1 MTELLE
7 AAKELEQSQKD
18 LLKIIPDN
26 MEEWVCFNDPSI
38 DAILRGTL
46 LPKGSQDKYRK
57 MAARVRK
64 EQAEYLASMK
74 EIWRREAEEY
84 DRQNQ
89 LDESTD
95 FDDTFDEISDNDF
108 NGIIENNPFTDIEE
122 NIEQLKIIQEELPI
136 QSINISQINRDI
148 GKQKQFITEN
158 NITDVVKD
166 IKYNTNLKINPDLS
180 ATKNFI
186 NLLKQAEPLLN
197 KQQKMQFLDKTF
209 VTKNLGISLD
219 LLKPYSDDDSIRFIN
234 GHSRYIRQPFIFNE
248 QKWFLTNNIYK
259 SNVEKLVEILNKF
272 IGRSEIIENSSNG

>member
-7 AAKELEQSQKD
+7 TAKELEQSQKD

-136 QSINISQINRDI
+136 QSINISQINIQPLLSRYHPLHYLTLNH
-148 GKQKQFITEN
+148 QKSYEFSLCQLLRKLTWSNYIHL
-158 NITDVVKD
+158 I
-166 IKYNTNLKINPDLS
+166 YYLLS
-180 ATKNFI
+180 A
-186 NLLKQAEPLLN
+186 LLRYRTHLCF
-197 KQQKMQFLDKTF
+197 FL
-209 VTKNLGISLD
+209 
-219 LLKPYSDDDSIRFIN
+219 
-234 GHSRYIRQPFIFNE
+234 
-248 QKWFLTNNIYK
+248 FL
-259 SNVEKLVEILNKF
+259 
-272 IGRSEIIENSSNG
+272 